1 MGYKEMNQGL
11 GLADFALASSMK
23 HNRSLK
29 NMQKLDK
36 AIDWSRVEAILM
48 NHYTVGTSG
57 EGADAYR
64 PLLLFKCMLLQ
75 KWFHIDSDPELEN
88 QINDRWSFKKF
99 LHLPLSK
106 PSPDHSTFSRFRS
119 RLSKEAMD
127 QINTEILH
135 QFETQGVTI
144 NEGIAVDA
152 RLVKSASHPISNK
165 EIKKLREKRNTPEG
179 KVDKN
184 GKPLK
189 FCRDQDSDWV
199 IKNDKPHYGLKEHAS
214 IDINHGFIL
223 ATTLTPASVND
234 TNYLS
239 YCTIFSRHTNQPIN
253 KVYADKGYAGKPNRD
268 FLALNEIADGIMRKN
283 STTAKLTEYEIERNK
298 KLSKIRYIVEQY
310 FGISHL
316 HDGAK
321 QARFTDIA
329 KNKFDAWYQQAA
341 YNMAKGLKILRLS
354 NV

>member
-1 MGYKEMNQGL
+1 
-11 GLADFALASSMK
+11 
-23 HNRSLK
+23 
-29 NMQKLDK
+29 
-36 AIDWSRVEAILM
+36 
-48 NHYTVGTSG
+48 
-57 EGADAYR
+57 
-64 PLLLFKCMLLQ
+64 
-75 KWFHIDSDPELEN
+75 
-88 QINDRWSFKKF
+88 
-99 LHLPLSK
+99 
-106 PSPDHSTFSRFRS
+106 
-119 RLSKEAMD
+119 MD

-184 GKPLK
+184 GRPLK

-329 KNKFDAWYQQAA
+329 K
-341 YNMAKGLKILRLS
+341 S
-354 NV
+354 V